1 MTYKHKNDGCA
12 GSDGLAIDF
21 TRSLGHANVA
31 LRASHAL
38 SFSDIG
44 VKCCFIALLRNGLDF
59 GPNGLVLGT
68 QEE

>member
-1 MTYKHKNDGCA
+1 MTYKHHNDGCA
-12 GSDGLAIDF
+12 RSDGLTINF

-31 LRASHAL
+31 LRAGHAL

-44 VKCCFIALLRNGLDF
+44 MKCCFIALLRNGLDF

>member
-1 MTYKHKNDGCA
+1 MTYKHKNNGCA
-12 GSDGLAIDF
+12 GSDGLTIDF

-31 LRASHAL
+31 LRAGHAL

-44 VKCCFIALLRNGLDF
+44 VKCCFITLLCNSLDF
-59 GPNGLVLGT
+59 GPNGFVLGK